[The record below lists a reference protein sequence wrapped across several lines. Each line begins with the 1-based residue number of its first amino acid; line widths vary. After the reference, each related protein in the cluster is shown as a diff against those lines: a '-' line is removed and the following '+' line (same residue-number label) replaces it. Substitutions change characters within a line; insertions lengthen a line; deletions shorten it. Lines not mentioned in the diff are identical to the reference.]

1 MNDLDPIGRRPVLAG
16 NVLVFDIAKS
26 LLDLQVFR
34 PLCEDMFVPEGQ
46 TILYSET
53 ATLTN
58 TPGVLRMPRSPKRSA
73 PRLGNVHDRA
83 TPGTPSASRPGG
95 KPG

>member
-34 PLCEDMFVPEGQ
+34 PLCRRHVWCRGHVPWE
-46 TILYSET
+46 TIS
-53 ATLTN
+53 TL
-58 TPGVLRMPRSPKRSA
+58 SPIR
-73 PRLGNVHDRA
+73 
-83 TPGTPSASRPGG
+83 
-95 KPG
+95 